1 MKIAWSMLI
10 LLAAGITQTSIAYAD
25 FIGINIGNNGWL
37 NKQPQSINSYD
48 DSIDLVDNLDNNERS
63 QSLVLILEHPISAVP
78 NFRYQSYNLNNSELN
93 RSGVNPGVNGSDG
106 EAGNRLPSSFSL
118 SQDDIVLYY
127 ELLNTS
133 LNLDMGIDLK
143 RLNGE
148 VEFSGIDNAAVR
160 LDETIPLLYLSAHY
174 NLPYDGFYLGANFNN
189 FSLGDSIVED
199 STIKL
204 GYQSDAGHGF
214 EGGLKSFSYE
224 FNDTDTNLEYDG
236 LFLNGYIQ
244 F

>member
-1 MKIAWSMLI
+1 MKMTWNMLI
-10 LLAAGITQTSIAYAD
+10 LLAAGITQTSIVYAE
-25 FIGINIGNNGWL
+25 FVGINIDDNRWL
-37 NKQPQSINSYD
+37 KNQSKSVD
-48 DSIDLVDNLDNNERS
+48 PVDNFEDEDNFY
-63 QSLVLILEHPISAVP
+63 SLSLILEHPISAIP
-78 NFRYQSYNLNNSELN
+78 NLKYQSYNLNSFESY
-93 RSGVNPGVNGSDG
+93 RSGLNQGIDGAGVTS
-106 EAGNRLPSSFSL
+106 GNRLPSSFSL

-127 ELLNTS
+127 ELMNSS

-143 RLNGE
+143 RFNGE
-148 VEFSGIDNAAVR
+148 VEFSGIDNSAIR

-174 NLPYDGFYLGANFNN
+174 NLPYDGFYVGANFNN

-204 GYQSDAGHGF
+204 GYQSDAGNGF

-224 FNDTDTNLEYDG
+224 FEDTDTNLEYDG
-236 LFLNGYIQ
+236 LFINGYIR

>member
-1 MKIAWSMLI
+1 MKMTWSMLI
-10 LLAAGITQTSIAYAD
+10 LLAAGITQSSIVYAD
-25 FIGINIGNNGWL
+25 FVGINIDDNHWL
-37 NKQPQSINSYD
+37 KNQSKSINSYN
-48 DSIDLVDNLDNNERS
+48 DSIDLIDNLDNDDRS
-63 QSLVLILEHPISAVP
+63 QSLVLILEHPISAIP
-78 NFRYQSYNLNNSELN
+78 NLRYQSYNLNSSESN
-93 RSGVNPGVNGSDG
+93 RSVLNPGIDG
-106 EAGNRLPSSFSL
+106 AGVTSGNRLPSSFSL

-127 ELLNTS
+127 ELLNNN

-143 RLNGE
+143 RFNGE
-148 VEFSGIDNAAVR
+148 VEFSGIGSSAIR

-174 NLPYDGFYLGANFNN
+174 DLPYDGFYLGAHFNN

-204 GYQSDAGHGF
+204 GYQSDAGLGF

-224 FNDTDTNLEYDG
+224 FDDTDTNLEYDG